1 MSAKRKAG
9 RPEAVIDWTKV
20 GRYLQ
25 AQCLTTGIAGVLGI
39 STDTLYLRCMKDLN
53 MDYTAFSEQK
63 KAEGKELLRMK
74 QFELAMMGNVPM
86 AIWLGKNLLGQKDQ
100 VEQTV
105 NLPKIVLQP
114 FDKDDLGII
123 KEAFDFLEKSE
134 TTN

>member
-1 MSAKRKAG
+1 MSAKKI
-9 RPEAVIDWTKV
+9 EIDWKRV
-20 GRYLQ
+20 DKLLQ
-25 AQCLTTGIAGVLGI
+25 AHCHGVGIAGLLGI
-39 STDTLYLRCMKDLN
+39 NENTLYSRCRSDLGEEFE
-53 MDYTAFSEQK
+53 AKKQQK
-63 KAEGKELLRMK
+63 QAEGKELLRAK

-86 AIWLGKNLLGQKDQ
+86 AIWLGKNLLGQRDQ